1 MFPVHDWQ
9 FWVVTLMALAAL
21 LYLLRGL
28 LPGAKKRKAARRGRT
43 TLTVGGKSVG
53 R

>member
-9 FWVVTLMALAAL
+9 FWVVTLLALVAAA
-21 LYLLRGL
+21 YLLRGL
-28 LPGAKKRKAARRGRT
+28 LPGAKKRKRAKRGRT
-43 TLTVGGKSVG
+43 TLTIDGKSVG